1 MKGHVYIIQM
11 LGTNYYKIGMTAQ
24 ENPYKRIEAAKT
36 YAPLGIKEIKIIESV
51 YPYKLEK
58 ELHKD
63 FKHKRKNGEWFEL
76 DTNDL
81 KLIEDKYSVSQ
92 GKLLKT
98 LEKCLHLFDSEEL
111 LYSVLKSTIQGKES
125 KSKVLGNTELKQD
138 CIDVVNEKFKNQFFS
153 SSDVV
158 EILKLRKPKYK
169 NITPR
174 GVGTLLRKIFP
185 MKAMWIDG
193 KTKRCYFN
201 EKN

>member
-1 MKGHVYIIQM
+1 M
-11 LGTNYYKIGMTAQ
+11 
-24 ENPYKRIEAAKT
+24 
-36 YAPLGIKEIKIIESV
+36 
-51 YPYKLEK
+51 
-58 ELHKD
+58 
-63 FKHKRKNGEWFEL
+63 
-76 DTNDL
+76 
-81 KLIEDKYSVSQ
+81 
-92 GKLLKT
+92 LKT
-98 LEKCLHLFDSEEL
+98 LEKCLHLFESEEL

-193 KTKRCYFN
+193 KTKRCYYN